1 MNDMIT
7 IQSKIYEIR
16 GQRVMLDFDLA
27 ALFSTETRLLKRAV
41 RRNME
46 RFPSDFMFELTKE
59 EANYL
64 LSNRVSQNG
73 TPLYN
78 YSAYAPFA
86 FTEQGVA
93 MLSSVLKSDVAIQVN
108 ISIMRAF
115 VALRKMIY
123 LPNTEGRLTKIEHEL
138 EIIKNNLNESLADQ
152 NDINEDTR
160 AQLDAISLALAELQ
174 AKEPVK
180 KERKP
185 IGFIQPKED

>member
-108 ISIMRAF
+108 ITIMRAF